1 MIQQKQ
7 IAYESRRQEQKKY
20 ENQMKLME
28 LQNRKD
34 EEDILLMAQNLDRMA
49 LMNNSHDRISLSAGP
64 SEPATPPEFRDPAA
78 AAYAR
83 PKAPIASASVLATPP
98 AVGSRLDHHQQQQQQ
113 LITPPSEDVLSH
125 LSQTNNSRSVP
136 VSRRN
141 SDENQVHGTPTQ
153 APIGQRS
160 STLR

>member
-1 MIQQKQ
+1 
-7 IAYESRRQEQKKY
+7 
-20 ENQMKLME
+20 MKLME

-64 SEPATPPEFRDPAA
+64 SEPATPPEFRDST
-78 AAYAR
+78 AYAR
-83 PKAPIASASVLATPP
+83 PKAAAIASASVLATPP

-125 LSQTNNSRSVP
+125 LSQTNSRSVP